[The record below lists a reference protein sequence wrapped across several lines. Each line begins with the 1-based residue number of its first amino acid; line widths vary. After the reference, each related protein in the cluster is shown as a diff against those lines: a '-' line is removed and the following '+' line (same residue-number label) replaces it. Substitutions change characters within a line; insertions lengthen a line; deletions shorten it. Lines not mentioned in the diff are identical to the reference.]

1 MDGGQGLDGP
11 CRRAERAAARRWWS
25 IGLRM
30 VEQLGAELCQGAR
43 QQPRDVHLGDADA
56 LSDLGLSQLAEEPQH
71 HDHALA
77 FGQLFQQWAQGVAVL
92 DAFQLL
98 VEIAEALD
106 RRVAGVRI
114 DRIQRARLPVGLR
127 VPITSSTG
135 ARR

>member
-1 MDGGQGLDGP
+1 MSIRSNERPTIVSAYRLPGACSVG
-11 CRRAERAAARRWWS
+11 RRG
-25 IGLRM
+25 I
-30 VEQLGAELCQGAR
+30 EQLDAQLRQGVR
-43 QQPRDVHLGDADA
+43 QQPRDVHLGNADA
-56 LSDLGLSQLAEEPQH
+56 LGDLGLSHLAEEPQH